1 VDRCLWIEDVAM
13 PGRPAADL
21 PGAADVV
28 VVGGGYTGL
37 SAARTL
43 ARHGVDTVVLEGHTV
58 GWGAS
63 GRNGGFVLP
72 GFQPGLGELVRRGGM
87 PWARALFQRSLEA
100 VRYLESI
107 LGEEGIACDYARN
120 GAVVLA
126 GRPSHLRRLE
136 AEQRVLRDVMGY
148 ETVLL
153 ERAALGSE
161 IGSDRYHGGLMD
173 PGAGSLH
180 PARYC
185 AGLARAAE
193 RAGARVVEQA
203 GVRRVRRG
211 AGRLEVE
218 TVRGTIRASQVLVAT
233 NGYTGAPFD
242 RLRRRVIPIGSYI
255 VATAPLDPALARRLV
270 PGGRVL
276 SDTWHLLHY
285 FRLSPDERMVF
296 GGRASFTPIGTAR
309 SARLL
314 GAAMREVFPQLGEV
328 PVDFAWSGSVGFTL
342 DRLPHAGRIDGV
354 HYALGYCGHGVALS
368 TWLGA
373 RMGAALAGAGEAP
386 DLGRLRAI
394 PLYGGRPWFLPL
406 VGGYY
411 RMRDWMS

>member
-1 VDRCLWIEDVAM
+1 M